1 MNLWRIHETT
11 TNSPN
16 ANLLIV
22 GQTAPFPAEWL
33 RDSPMC
39 IYTYLHTCRYVGNIV
54 PQANDHLVKMHTA
67 VQNEGRRRCALL
79 CKTKAEEDAHCCAR
93 RRQKKMRTAVQ
104 DGDSSGCKGARL
116 FHQVPGFL

>member
-16 ANLLIV
+16 ANLLIE

-39 IYTYLHTCRYVGNIV
+39 IYTYRHTCRYVGSIA
-54 PQANDHLVKMHTA
+54 PQANDHLVKTHTA

-79 CKTKAEEDAHCCAR
+79 CRMETAAAVKVHVRFIRSQGFFEAAGLLAEMGKHS
-93 RRQKKMRTAVQ
+93 V
-104 DGDSSGCKGARL
+104 SI
-116 FHQVPGFL
+116 H